1 MTSRTLNDALLK
13 YTCNLAQTLPLI
25 VVLLDYIKVQVHI
38 LIRKVKVYIRI
49 WRNAEKAVP
58 LKCFNTR

>member
-13 YTCNLAQTLPLI
+13 YPCNLAQTLPLI
-25 VVLLDYIKVQVHI
+25 VVLLHYIKVQACI